1 MPRRVGICLHVA
13 IGVAMSDKL
22 TQVHSRGIVKGAVG
36 TLHTLQRIEGKC
48 EPHTHTTQYVGR
60 QGPGKTTDYN
70 VTGCVNEDILWD
82 ICLHQMAY
90 MSHTMGRYATGV
102 GKGKAKPH
110 ETRQTHAK
118 KEIAYNVGASRADKL
133 GINGNNLK
141 LWIHKLIRS
150 RGETARTGIIQ
161 EIQDIVESTHGL
173 EIPAFMSEPKNLV
186 STENAANTVSL
197 MYSMFSL
204 VSRDFKKYY
213 LHPRI
218 KKIRKTWKLQKQVDK
233 PETMESL
240 KQRILA
246 QKMEIQ
252 QEPKKRINMETVRT
266 WKYPGIAEKAQ
277 AAYMSAY
284 VRQCEEEAA
293 TVPQVGKG
301 GKPWL
306 SVVHAVP
313 SGTKEEE

>member
-1 MPRRVGICLHVA
+1 
-13 IGVAMSDKL
+13 MSDKL

-48 EPHTHTTQYVGR
+48 KPHTHTTQYVGR
-60 QGPGKTTDYN
+60 QGPGKTADYN
-70 VTGCVNEDILWD
+70 VPGCANEDILWD

-90 MSHTMGRYATGV
+90 MSHSMGRYATGV

-118 KEIAYNVGASRADKL
+118 KEIAYNVGASRAEKL
-133 GINGNNLK
+133 GNNGNSLK
-141 LWIHKLIRS
+141 FWIHKLIRS
-150 RGETARTGIIQ
+150 RGETARIGIIS
-161 EIQDIVESTHGL
+161 EIKEITETTYGL
-173 EIPAFMSEPKNLV
+173 EIPAFMEEPTNLV

-197 MYSMFSL
+197 MYSMFFM

-218 KKIRKTWKLQKQVDK
+218 KKIRKHWKLGKKPDK
-233 PETMESL
+233 PETIESL
-240 KQRILA
+240 KKRILS
-246 QKMEIQ
+246 QVMEIPEQ
-252 QEPKKRINMETVRT
+252 PKKRINLEIVRT
-266 WKYPGIAEKAQ
+266 WKYPGIAEKAK
-277 AAYMSAY
+277 AAYMSDY
-284 VRQCEEEAA
+284 VRQCETEAA
-293 TVPQVGKG
+293 MVPQVVKG